1 MRKNSFLWSRRFTTG
16 PSVHLS
22 GKVLIAAA
30 LLCLGTATELDAQ
43 KRTKV
48 TIRTERTNFKKVIRE
63 IEKQTDY
70 DVFYNSKMLP
80 TEDFSFQADQQ
91 DVKNVLSTLCAKYG
105 LEYTIKN
112 NTITL
117 RPKQEGKSG
126 QQKQTTTRKVE

>member
-1 MRKNSFLWSRRFTTG
+1 MKKNTFLWSRRFVTRPG
-16 PSVHLS
+16 VHLP
-22 GKVLIAAA
+22 GKALIVAA

-91 DVKNVLSTLCAKYG
+91 DVKMC
-105 LEYTIKN
+105 
-112 NTITL
+112 
-117 RPKQEGKSG
+117 
-126 QQKQTTTRKVE
+126 

>member
-1 MRKNSFLWSRRFTTG
+1 MKKNTFLWSRRFVTRPG
-16 PSVHLS
+16 VHLP
-22 GKVLIAAA
+22 GKALIAAA

-48 TIRTERTNFKKVIRE
+48 TIRTEKTNFKKVIQE

-91 DVKNVLSTLCAKYG
+91 DVKMC
-105 LEYTIKN
+105 
-112 NTITL
+112 
-117 RPKQEGKSG
+117 
-126 QQKQTTTRKVE
+126 

>member
-1 MRKNSFLWSRRFTTG
+1 MKKNSFLWSRRFTTG
-16 PSVHLS
+16 PNVHLS
-22 GKVLIAAA
+22 GKVLIVAA

-91 DVKNVLSTLCAKYG
+91 DVKMC
-105 LEYTIKN
+105 
-112 NTITL
+112 
-117 RPKQEGKSG
+117 
-126 QQKQTTTRKVE
+126 